1 MGCCCSLCA
10 SPLRVK
16 KGLCASLSL
25 SLCFPLPSRIGRTKR
40 RTSRKR
46 ERVESGRG
54 VVEEKSEEKGREIKG
69 EEGKKKWRRQEVE
82 AKKGGWIKESG
93 GEEGGDSLEERGGAT
108 GSAVGFHFV
117 LSL

>member
-1 MGCCCSLCA
+1 ML
-10 SPLRVK
+10 L
-16 KGLCASLSL
+16 SLSL

-54 VVEEKSEEKGREIKG
+54 VVEEKRRVRRKGEREIKG

-108 GSAVGFHFV
+108 DSAVGFHFV